1 MKNEFCGSTNGR
13 NLKIGMDVTSIQEI
27 NFPNFQHWKIKDAP
41 VTS

>member
-13 NLKIGMDVTSIQEI
+13 NLKIGMDVTSIQ
-27 NFPNFQHWKIKDAP
+27 DAP